1 MATPAGIFKVSRP
14 SSHYIDY
21 DEYSSF
27 VVVCRDAFVA
37 RRTHPRATADLVAG
51 GYGSRWC
58 ATKEAWVDCDN
69 EYDTYH
75 GWTSYINELEI
86 ERIGDADPKQKLG
99 VVCASFRAG

>member
-14 SSHYIDY
+14 SSHYIDH

-27 VVVCRDAFVA
+27 IVVCRDAFVA
-37 RRTHPRATADLVAG
+37 RRTHPRSTADYVAE
-51 GYGSRWC
+51 GYDSRWC
-58 ATKEAWVDCDN
+58 ATKEAWVGRDN
-69 EYDTYH
+69 ECDTYH
-75 GWTSYINELEI
+75 GWTRFIWELEV